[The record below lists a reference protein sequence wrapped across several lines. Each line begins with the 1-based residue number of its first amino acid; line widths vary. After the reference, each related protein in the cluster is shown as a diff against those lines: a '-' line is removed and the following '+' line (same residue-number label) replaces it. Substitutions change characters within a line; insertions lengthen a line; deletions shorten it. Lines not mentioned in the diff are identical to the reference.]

1 MELDHKAVEKLVS
14 AFTAKVGAPATMLAG
29 KVLPKPLSVS
39 PSGRIDPLMKSDA
52 AKDAW
57 TKIVNEYS
65 RALGTNLVY
74 SLLNKVK
81 QELGIK

>member
-1 MELDHKAVEKLVS
+1 MEIDHKAVEKLVS
-14 AFTAKVGAPATMLAG
+14 SFAAKVGAPAAMLAG
-29 KVLPKPLSVS
+29 KVLAKPLSVS
-39 PSGRIDPLMKSDA
+39 PSGRIDPLMKGDA

-74 SLLNKVK
+74 ALLNKVK
-81 QELGIK
+81 AELGLK